1 MRKIAIV
8 HFVNYKKGAQT
19 RGCMKSVMRYVSQM
33 SKTLWNGQQLVSGIG
48 CQPETVFD
56 EFLSTKLLHHKD
68 GGVMFYHMVQSFP
81 KGADV
86 DPRTAHEAARRLAGY
101 FEGCEVLVCTH
112 VDREHIHSHC
122 IINSVNFETGKKVHM
137 ADEQIQALRVR
148 NDQICEELRLPKFQR
163 DEQKRSCGMS
173 NAEYYTASKGESWK
187 FELMRVIDECM
198 RCAGS
203 REEFLILLRS
213 EGYDA
218 TWTDSR
224 KNITYVTPDG
234 RKCRDN
240 KLHIEKYLKENMEA
254 EFGYRTENDNTRN
267 VDAAQKA
274 DGRGATAGTQRDGHG
289 AELERAARNAGQAVP
304 AADAVRHGPENA
316 SDESRSA
323 GISDQDANE
332 RRKFRETGWEPER
345 EVFFRLQRVD
355 RQCAEIY
362 DNDFDRYEEPTY
374 GYGSGCEEENSPVR
388 VDLDYGGDLVRG
400 AVRFGRAV
408 EQMTDDAPTRD
419 GTTIALHIDSKRRK
433 KLWQKKTALGHAED
447 DHEEW
452 TMEQHL

>member
-1 MRKIAIV
+1 M
-8 HFVNYKKGAQT
+8 NYKKGTQT
-19 RGCMKSVMRYVSQM
+19 RGCMKSVMRYVSQLG
-33 SKTLWNGQQLVSGIG
+33 KTFWDGQQLVSGIG
-48 CQPETVFD
+48 CQPETAFD

-86 DPRTAHEAARRLAGY
+86 DPRTAHEAACRLAGY

-137 ADEQIQALRVR
+137 ADEQIQELRVR

-198 RCAGS
+198 RCAGN
-203 REEFLILLRS
+203 REEFLVLLRS
-213 EGYDA
+213 EGYNA
-218 TWTDSR
+218 TWTDGR
-224 KNITYVTPDG
+224 KNITYTTPDG
-234 RKCRDN
+234 RKCRDS

-267 VDAAQKA
+267 VDSAQKV
-274 DGRGATAGTQRDGHG
+274 DGRGTAVGNQRDGDRE
-289 AELERAARNAGQAVP
+289 ELERAARNAGQAVP

-316 SDESRSA
+316 SDETGRA
-323 GISDQDANE
+323 GSPDRDADE
-332 RRKFRETGWEPER
+332 RGRICRTGWEPER
-345 EVFFRLQRVD
+345 EVFFHLQRAD
-355 RQCAEIY
+355 REYQNGIEY
-362 DNDFDRYEEPTY
+362 DDEGNESAAFQY
-374 GYGSGCEEENSPVR
+374 GTGSNEENSSVR
-388 VDLDYGGDLVRG
+388 VDFDYGGDLVRG
-400 AVRFGRAV
+400 AVQLGRAV
-408 EQMTDDAPTRD
+408 EQMTVDAPTRD
-419 GTTIALHIDSKRRK
+419 GTTLPAYIDSKRRR
-433 KLWQKKTALGHAED
+433 KLRQKKTALGHAED
-447 DHEEW
+447 DHEDW

>member
-1 MRKIAIV
+1 M
-8 HFVNYKKGAQT
+8 NYKKGTQT
-19 RGCMKSVMRYVSQM
+19 RGCMKSVMRYVSQL
-33 SKTLWNGQQLVSGIG
+33 SKTLWDGQQLVSGID
-48 CQPETVFD
+48 CQPETAFD

-81 KGADV
+81 KGADI
-86 DPRTAHEAARRLAGY
+86 DPCAAHEAARRLAGY

-112 VDREHIHSHC
+112 TDREHIHSHC
-122 IINSVNFETGKKVHM
+122 IINSVNFETGRKVHM
-137 ADEQIQALRVR
+137 ADEQIQELRIR
-148 NDQICEELRLPKFQR
+148 NDQICEELGLPKFQR
-163 DEQKRSCGMS
+163 DSQRQSRGMS

-198 RCAGS
+198 RCAGN
-203 REEFLILLRS
+203 REEFLVLLRS
-213 EGYDA
+213 EGYNA
-218 TWTDSR
+218 TWTDGR
-224 KNITYVTPDG
+224 KNITYTTPDG

-274 DGRGATAGTQRDGHG
+274 DGRGATAGTQRDSHG

-345 EVFFRLQRVD
+345 EVFFRLQRAD
-355 RQCAEIY
+355 RQYAEIY

-374 GYGSGCEEENSPVR
+374 GYGSGCEEENSPVYM
-388 VDLDYGGDLVRG
+388 DLDYSGDLVRD
-400 AVRFGRAV
+400 AVRLGRAV

-419 GTTIALHIDSKRRK
+419 GTTTPPHIDSKRRK
-433 KLWQKKTALGHAED
+433 KLRQKKTALGHAED
-447 DHEEW
+447 DHEDWDMKQE
-452 TMEQHL
+452 L

>member
-1 MRKIAIV
+1 M
-8 HFVNYKKGAQT
+8 NYKKGTQT
-19 RGCMKSVMRYVSQM
+19 RGCMKSVMRYVSQL
-33 SKTLWNGQQLVSGIG
+33 SKTLWDGQQLVSGID
-48 CQPETVFD
+48 CQPETAFD
-56 EFLSTKLLHHKD
+56 EFLSTKLLHRKD

-137 ADEQIQALRVR
+137 ADEQIQELRVR
-148 NDQICEELRLPKFQR
+148 NDQICEELRLPKFQK
-163 DEQKRSCGMS
+163 DEQRQSRGMS
-173 NAEYYTASKGESWK
+173 NAEYYTADRGESWK

-198 RCAGS
+198 RCAGN

-224 KNITYVTPDG
+224 KNITYTTPEG
-234 RKCRDN
+234 RKCRDS

-274 DGRGATAGTQRDGHG
+274 DGRGAAVGNRRDGHG
-289 AELERAARNAGQAVP
+289 AELERAARNAGQAVS
-304 AADAVRHGPENA
+304 AADAAGRRPENA

-345 EVFFRLQRVD
+345 EVFFQLQGAD
-355 RQCAEIY
+355 REYEARPDRDSE
-362 DNDFDRYEEPTY
+362 RYEEAAFRY
-374 GYGSGCEEENSPVR
+374 GTGSAEENPTLR
-388 VDLDYGGDLVRG
+388 VDINYGGDLLRG
-400 AVRFGRAV
+400 AVRLGRAV
-408 EQMTDDAPTRD
+408 EQMTDDAPVRD
-419 GTTIALHIDSKRRK
+419 GTTMPLQIDSKRRK
-433 KLWQKKTALGHAED
+433 KLKQKKTALGHAED
-447 DHEEW
+447 DHEDWDMKQE
-452 TMEQHL
+452 L

>member
-1 MRKIAIV
+1 M
-8 HFVNYKKGAQT
+8 NYKKGTQT
-19 RGCMKSVMRYVSQM
+19 RGCMKSVMRYVSQL
-33 SKTLWNGQQLVSGIG
+33 SKTLWDGQQLVSGID
-48 CQPETVFD
+48 CQPETAFD

-81 KGADV
+81 KGADI
-86 DPRTAHEAARRLAGY
+86 DPCAAHEAARRLAGY

-112 VDREHIHSHC
+112 TDREHIHSHC
-122 IINSVNFETGKKVHM
+122 IINSVNFETGRKVHM
-137 ADEQIQALRVR
+137 ADEQIQELRIR
-148 NDQICEELRLPKFQR
+148 NDQICEELGLPKFQR
-163 DEQKRSCGMS
+163 DSQRQSRGMS

-198 RCAGS
+198 RCAGN
-203 REEFLILLRS
+203 REEFLVLLRS
-213 EGYDA
+213 EGYNA
-218 TWTDSR
+218 TWTDGR
-224 KNITYVTPDG
+224 KNITFTTPEG
-234 RKCRDN
+234 RKCRDS

-345 EVFFRLQRVD
+345 EVFFRLQRAD
-355 RQCAEIY
+355 RQYAEIY

-374 GYGSGCEEENSPVR
+374 GYGSGCEEENSPVYM
-388 VDLDYGGDLVRG
+388 DLDYSGDLVRD
-400 AVRFGRAV
+400 AVRLGRAV

-419 GTTIALHIDSKRRK
+419 GTTTPPHIDSKRRK
-433 KLWQKKTALGHAED
+433 KLRQKKTALGHAED
-447 DHEEW
+447 DHEDWDMKQE
-452 TMEQHL
+452 L